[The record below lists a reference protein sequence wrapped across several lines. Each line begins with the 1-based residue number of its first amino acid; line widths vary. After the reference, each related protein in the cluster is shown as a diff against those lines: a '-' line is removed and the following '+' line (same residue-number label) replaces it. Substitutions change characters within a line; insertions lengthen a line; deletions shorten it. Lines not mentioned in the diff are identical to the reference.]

1 MIKQATR
8 TSKNTSTLIDLILSN
23 NRMGISRSGDFP
35 ISLSDHD
42 MVGCIRKL
50 HNNKYVPRIINCRD
64 YSSYEPQLMKED
76 LKTVD
81 WSSVYNANDV
91 NMALKYFEVIM
102 KSIFDRHAP
111 HIVKKVRG
119 KLCPWINSDIRKHMV
134 RRDRI
139 LRKSHKTNREGDW
152 NLYKKLRNSCNNKM
166 KYAKRE
172 YQKDFLNE
180 NLSNPRRFWN
190 TIKDIFPTKTKAMK
204 SGVRSDQ
211 NQRSIFSEYIMQM
224 WFNILNRSLFQ

>member
-1 MIKQATR
+1 
-8 TSKNTSTLIDLILSN
+8 
-23 NRMGISRSGDFP
+23 
-35 ISLSDHD
+35 
-42 MVGCIRKL
+42 
-50 HNNKYVPRIINCRD
+50 
-64 YSSYEPQLMKED
+64 
-76 LKTVD
+76 
-81 WSSVYNANDV
+81 
-91 NMALKYFEVIM
+91 M

-111 HIVKKVRG
+111 HIVKKVRVNLAPG
-119 KLCPWINSDIRKHMV
+119 SIWILEKHMV

-180 NLSNPRRFWN
+180 NLSNLRRFWN

-204 SGVRSDQ
+204 SGVCSDQ
-211 NQRSIFSEYIMQM
+211 NQLSIFSEYIIRM
-224 WFNILNRSLFQ
+224 